1 MLDNKINFNNI
12 LITYV
17 AFIEISCAYIES
29 YEILKKISALILKS
43 LFSFLNDSIGFYM
56 ISFMFIFL
64 HTLLAMALELL
75 T

>member
-29 YEILKKISALILKS
+29 YEILKRFSALILKS